1 MVAVMR
7 LPVGPDPGILPGQAL
22 ELYVASCCVPVCD
35 VGVEVGFEALEGLP
49 VLAAKEFVLEV
60 SEDLFGG
67 AARGAQVTR
76 PAARRRRPAP
86 PSYPPVVRPS
96 AREPSSTRRSSPCRP
111 RPDRHCPWVRGAC
124 RGSVP
129 SWPRCCRLRP
139 LRYGGGSEPT
149 LVGSERAR
157 HERE

>member
-1 MVAVMR
+1 M
-7 LPVGPDPGILPGQAL
+7 
-22 ELYVASCCVPVCD
+22 CD
-35 VGVEVGFEALEGLP
+35 VGGEVGFEALEGLP

-96 AREPSSTRRSSPCRP
+96 VRARAELDEEIFSLSASTRSSLSM
-111 RPDRHCPWVRGAC
+111 GA
-124 RGSVP
+124 R
-129 SWPRCCRLRP
+129 RLSR
-139 LRYGGGSEPT
+139 LGA
-149 LVGSERAR
+149 LVAAVLAPVAAALWWWF
-157 HERE
+157 